1 MASQLGNRLVYQQAS
16 AAIRR
21 AGLNPGTS
29 VLSQSYLRMEA
40 ALSTS
45 TSTYQFDVTVN
56 DTFNT
61 SWVTAQKLGLQD
73 SFVVSELGVFVAN
86 PSSSTA
92 TDFRLFT
99 YDNTIV
105 FTGASVANGIRTV
118 YNGALSL
125 TVNQRQI
132 VTDWDLMRHYKVP
145 TQQQAT
151 NAYYATTGPAFQD
164 GNEMAS
170 DSMFPVEPNWVLKG
184 NAKNLLQINLPGAPA
199 AILANSRIVVIVRG
213 VLAQNATPLA

>member
-21 AGLNPGTS
+21 AGLNPGTA

-45 TSTYQFDVTVN
+45 SSSYQFDVTVN

-61 SWVTAQKLGLQD
+61 SWVTAEKLGLQD
-73 SFVVSELGVFVAN
+73 SFVVSELGIYVAA
-86 PSSSTA
+86 PSSATA
-92 TDFRLFT
+92 TDFRLYT
-99 YDNTIV
+99 YDNPTV
-105 FTGASVANGIRTV
+105 FTTTNAAGIRTV
-118 YNGALSL
+118 YNGALTL

-132 VTDWDLMRHYKVP
+132 VTGWDLMRHYKVP
-145 TQQQAT
+145 TQQTAT
-151 NAYYATTGPAFQD
+151 NAYYATTGPAFSD
-164 GNEMAS
+164 SNEMGT
-170 DSMFPVEPNWVLKG
+170 DGMFPVEPNWVLKG
-184 NAKNLLQINLPGAPA
+184 NAKNLLNINLPGAPG
-199 AILANSRIVVIVRG
+199 AIVANSRIVIIVRG